1 MSEFAASL
9 GVSLP
14 FIQAPMAG
22 VQGSALA
29 LAVSRAGGLGFLP
42 GAMLTPEQLA
52 SELQA
57 LQDSGLP
64 YGVNFFAH
72 RPAEPSPALL
82 RAWNERLAPF
92 FAQHNLDTSTVPSA
106 ASRQPFGQAQAELL
120 ARFTPRVVSFHFG
133 LPSAELLAAVRQTGA
148 QIWSSATTVAEARWL
163 VAHGADVLIAQG
175 WEAGGHRGH
184 FLSDDLSEQT
194 GTFALLPQVVAAV
207 DVPVVAAGGIA
218 TAGGVAAAMALGAS
232 AVQVGTA
239 LLCANEASTSALHR
253 AALMSEAARH
263 TTVTNVF
270 TGRPARGIVN
280 FAIRELGDGDGISAL
295 APPFPYAGN
304 AMGMLKGAAEKQG
317 KADFSSLWS
326 GQNASQCREAPAA
339 DIVAALSQGFSR

>member
-1 MSEFAASL
+1 MSDFAASL
-9 GVSLP
+9 GIALP

-22 VQGSALA
+22 VQTSALA

-42 GAMLTPEQLA
+42 AAMLPAEQLVTELDA
-52 SELQA
+52 LQA
-57 LQDSGLP
+57 SGLP

-72 RPAEPSPALL
+72 QPAEPSPALL
-82 RAWNERLAPF
+82 RAWNERLAPY
-92 FAQHNLDTSTVPSA
+92 FAQHNLDTATVPNV
-106 ASRQPFGQAQAELL
+106 ASRQPFGQAQADLL

-133 LPSAELLAAVRQTGA
+133 LPSAALLDAVRQTGA

-163 VAHGADVLIAQG
+163 AQHGVDAVIAQG

-194 GTFALLPQVVAAV
+194 GTFALLPQIVAAV

-218 TAGGVAAAMALGAS
+218 TAGGVAAAMALGAA

-239 LLCANEASTSALHR
+239 LLCADEASTSALHR

-280 FAIRELGDGDGISAL
+280 FAIRELGDASGISDL
-295 APPFPYAGN
+295 APPFPFAGN
-304 AMGMLKGAAEKQG
+304 AMGMLKGAAEKKG
-317 KADFSSLWS
+317 TADFSSLWS

>member
-22 VQGSALA
+22 VQTSPLA

-42 GAMLTPEQLA
+42 GAMLSAEQLA
-52 SELQA
+52 TELQT

-92 FAQHNLDTSTVPSA
+92 FAQHNLDTATVPSA
-106 ASRQPFGQAQAELL
+106 ANRQPFGQAQAELL

-133 LPSAELLAAVRQTGA
+133 LPSAELLAAVRKTGA

-184 FLSDDLSEQT
+184 FLSDDLSEQI
-194 GTFALLPQVVAAV
+194 GTFALLPQIVAAV

-239 LLCANEASTSALHR
+239 LLCADEASTSALHR

-304 AMGMLKGAAEKQG
+304 AMGMLKGAAERQG